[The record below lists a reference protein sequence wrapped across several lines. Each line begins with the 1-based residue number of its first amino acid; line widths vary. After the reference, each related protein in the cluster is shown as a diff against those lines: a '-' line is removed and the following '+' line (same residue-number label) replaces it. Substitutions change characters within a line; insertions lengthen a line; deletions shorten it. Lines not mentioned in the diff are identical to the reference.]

1 MILIVDDEADIR
13 DSLAEFFEDE
23 GFSVRT
29 AADGAAGLAALDTG
43 ELPCVVI
50 LDLLMPVIDGNQ
62 MYETMQANPRLS
74 RIPVIISTSDPRRAP
89 TGVPTMKKPVDLVRL
104 LAAVEK
110 LCPERRALRGPA
122 PSR

>member
-13 DSLAEFFEDE
+13 DSLAEFFVDE
-23 GFSVRT
+23 GYRVRT
-29 AADGAAGLAALDTG
+29 AADGAAGLAALDNG

-62 MYETMQANPRLS
+62 MYQTMQGDPRLS

-89 TGVPTMKKPVDLVRL
+89 PGVLTLKKPVDLDHL
-104 LAAVEK
+104 LAAVAR
-110 LCPERRALRGPA
+110 LCPEAVRARLGAHPG
-122 PSR
+122 